1 MTANRVTGPLPKVAL
16 KRCFGTPFGVAS
28 EFSCRHDKSR
38 YKSRSLWRGLG
49 MYQST
54 ISDLE
59 NLRRG
64 AQPRTARK
72 LAEALGVTVKDLRG
86 DG

>member
-1 MTANRVTGPLPKVAL
+1 MLAGLKDARENAGLSLRELEAETG
-16 KRCFGTPFGVAS
+16 RGV
-28 EFSCRHDKSR
+28 
-38 YKSRSLWRGLG
+38 
-49 MYQST
+49 YQST

>member
-1 MTANRVTGPLPKVAL
+1 V
-16 KRCFGTPFGVAS
+16 
-28 EFSCRHDKSR
+28 
-38 YKSRSLWRGLG
+38 
-49 MYQST
+49 YQST

>member
-1 MTANRVTGPLPKVAL
+1 MTTAQRRSRGKGIMLPGL
-16 KRCFGTPFGVAS
+16 KRAREDAGLSLRELEAATNRGVYA
-28 EFSCRHDKSR
+28 
-38 YKSRSLWRGLG
+38 
-49 MYQST
+49 ST

-72 LAEALGVTVKDLRG
+72 LAEALGVTVKDLRSEE
-86 DG
+86 

>member
-1 MTANRVTGPLPKVAL
+1 MPTAEKRTRGKGIILAGLKDARENAGLSLRELEAATGRRV
-16 KRCFGTPFGVAS
+16 
-28 EFSCRHDKSR
+28 
-38 YKSRSLWRGLG
+38 
-49 MYQST
+49 YQST

-86 DG
+86 TG

>member
-1 MTANRVTGPLPKVAL
+1 MPKVEKRTRGRGIMLAGL
-16 KRCFGTPFGVAS
+16 KDARENAGLSLRELEAATGRGV
-28 EFSCRHDKSR
+28 
-38 YKSRSLWRGLG
+38 
-49 MYQST
+49 YQST

-72 LAEALGVTVKDLRG
+72 LAEALDVTVKDLRG